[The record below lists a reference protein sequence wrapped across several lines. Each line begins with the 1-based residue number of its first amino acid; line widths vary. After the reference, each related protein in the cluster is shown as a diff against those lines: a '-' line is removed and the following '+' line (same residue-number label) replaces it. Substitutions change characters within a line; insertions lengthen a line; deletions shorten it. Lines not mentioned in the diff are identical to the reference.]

1 MPSEDLDA
9 LKQEIVELRR
19 IVDNQAARLFA
30 LESYSVCLGRAV
42 KRRYPINDAMAISLI
57 YKATKGDP
65 AGEALA
71 DKAVPICQKL
81 IAASL
86 K

>member
-1 MPSEDLDA
+1 MANEEVEA
-9 LKQEIVELRR
+9 LTNEVTELRR
-19 IVDNQAARLFA
+19 IVGNQAARLLA

-57 YKATKGDP
+57 YKATQGD
-65 AGEALA
+65 AASEALA
-71 DKAVPICQKL
+71 EKAVPICQKL

-86 K
+86 R

>member
-1 MPSEDLDA
+1 MASEEVETLRGDVA
-9 LKQEIVELRR
+9 ELRR
-19 IVDNQAARLFA
+19 MVDNQAARILA

-57 YKATKGDP
+57 YKATQGDP
-65 AGEALA
+65 ASEALA
-71 DKAVPICQKL
+71 AKAVPICQKL

>member
-1 MPSEDLDA
+1 MANAEVETLKEDVA
-9 LKQEIVELRR
+9 ALRR
-19 IVDNQAARLFA
+19 IVDNQAARILA

-57 YKATKGDP
+57 YKATQGD
-65 AGEALA
+65 AASEALA
-71 DKAVPICQKL
+71 EKAVPICQKL

-86 K
+86 R